1 MIEMGLKYA
10 LLGLISKKPQTGYE
24 LYTIFKE
31 RMIYFWSSTHS
42 QIYTELNKMERE
54 EWIRSTYI
62 YQEGSPNKKL
72 YTITQ
77 KGEEHLLHWLLSDKI
92 KPAKIKDEFLLR
104 ASAFHL
110 LSGKEIIHLL
120 DSIIEREQ
128 RVLEAT
134 RKWQQD
140 NNRDEEF
147 LIGDF
152 VTAEY
157 GVMYA
162 EMYIMWCEK
171 VKLEVSR
178 RSRDN

>member
-1 MIEMGLKYA
+1 MSLKYA

-24 LYTIFKE
+24 LYTTFKE

-42 QIYTELNKMERE
+42 QIYTELNKMEHE
-54 EWIRSTYI
+54 EWISSTYI

-72 YTITQ
+72 YTITT
-77 KGEEHLLHWLLSDKI
+77 KGEEYLLNWLLSDKI

-110 LSGKEIIHLL
+110 LSEKEIIHLL
-120 DSIIEREQ
+120 DAIIEREQ

-134 RKWQQD
+134 RKWQHD
-140 NNRDEEF
+140 NEQDEEF
-147 LIGDF
+147 GIGDF

-162 EMYIMWCEK
+162 EMYIKWCEK
-171 VKLEVSR
+171 VRKEIR
-178 RSRDN
+178 KRSRGN